1 MRCSPM
7 AVDKRILETA
17 TGTTRELAALVV
29 ERLAALDDLGEQAT
43 SEEVRPLLRKLGE
56 AALALA
62 LSIGGRKDVLPE
74 LEREFDLLGS
84 LLDVPSRLG
93 RARETTLA
101 VRVAEALTFCAPD
114 DMKGQVALAHAQAGE
129 RSRALQLVQTNLETA
144 REPFIAEFRA
154 GDVYRE
160 LGEADAAEAY
170 YRRSLSLASTP
181 SARSEAAL
189 RIASL
194 LIDTGRESEVVA
206 FLAQQR
212 AQADAESATERAPA
226 SAHDVD
232 GRASSNTVG
241 RNDPCPC
248 GSGKKYKKCHGA

>member
-1 MRCSPM
+1 MSDRTPGRSL
-7 AVDKRILETA
+7 DSNTA
-17 TGTTRELAALVV
+17 HRAQLAATFV

-43 SEEVRPLLRKLGE
+43 SEETRPLVRKLGE
-56 AALALA
+56 AALELA
-62 LSIGGRKDVLPE
+62 LSIAHRGEILAE
-74 LEREFDLLGS
+74 LEREFDVLGS

-93 RARETTLA
+93 AARETALA
-101 VRVAEALTFCAPD
+101 VRLAEALTFCAPD
-114 DMKGQVALAHAQAGE
+114 DMKGQIALAHAQAGE
-129 RSRALQLVQTNLETA
+129 RPRALAQVQTNLETA

-160 LGEADAAEAY
+160 LGEPDAAEAY
-170 YRRSLSLASTP
+170 YRRSLSLANTP

-206 FLAQQR
+206 FLEQQR
-212 AQADAESATERAPA
+212 AQADAASTEGPPVGAQHIR
-226 SAHDVD
+226 S
-232 GRASSNTVG
+232 RASSTTVG

>member
-1 MRCSPM
+1 M
-7 AVDKRILETA
+7 AVDKRIPKTA
-17 TGTTRELAALVV
+17 ASPYRDLAATVV
-29 ERLAALDDLGEQAT
+29 ERLAALDELGDGDEARLLVRNLGE
-43 SEEVRPLLRKLGE
+43 S
-56 AALALA
+56 ALELA
-62 LSIGGRKDVLPE
+62 LSLAARSELLAE
-74 LEREFDLLGS
+74 LENEFDVLGS
-84 LLDVPSRLG
+84 LLEVPSRLG
-93 RARETTLA
+93 AARETALA
-101 VRVAEALTFCAPD
+101 VRVAEALTFYAPD
-114 DMKGQVALAHAQAGE
+114 DMKGQIALAHAQAGD
-129 RSRALQLVQTNLETA
+129 RPRALELVLNNLETA

-170 YRRSLSLASTP
+170 YRRSLALANTS

-194 LIDTGRESEVVA
+194 LIDTGRETEAVS

-212 AQADAESATERAPA
+212 AQSEADHAAGNARSPAKVRSANTK
-226 SAHDVD
+226 
-232 GRASSNTVG
+232 SSLPSIG